1 LTPRASLVKVLGS
14 MVWLRRSLVLIP
26 VISFVAA
33 ALLLSCGGGGGSTS
47 SNVSGLPISL
57 FSLRVCAGPTAS
69 PTPTPQKT
77 KGCNPTDTAT
87 PECTPLPTNT
97 AGIPFTVVPMNTPFQ
112 LSAQGTYSKNP
123 NGKKKFYL
131 DRSGDLS
138 LVWGI
143 QPPGILTL
151 VNPGEFIG
159 VANGCVC
166 LDAQIAP
173 FVSCPIAVQVGSGA
187 PCVCAT
193 PTTTPSPGGPSV
205 ALCPGPIPTPT
216 KTRTPKPG
224 QTPTPT
230 PTCAVP

>member
-1 LTPRASLVKVLGS
+1 MTRCAGLVKVLGS

-33 ALLLSCGGGGGSTS
+33 ALLLSCGGGGGGGAT
-47 SNVSGLPISL
+47 NINGLPFSL
-57 FSLRVCAGPTAS
+57 FSLRVCPGPTAS
-69 PTPTPQKT
+69 PTPTPRKT
-77 KGCNPTDTAT
+77 KGCNPTNTAT
-87 PECTPLPTNT
+87 PECTPLPTFS
-97 AGIPFTVVPMNTPFQ
+97 GVPFTAIPMNSPIQF
-112 LSAQGTYSKNP
+112 SAQGTYARNP
-123 NGKKKFYL
+123 SSKKKLFL

-151 VNPGEFIG
+151 VNPGEFVG

-173 FVSCPIAVQVGSGA
+173 FVSCPVAVQVGSGT

-193 PTTTPSPGGPSV
+193 PTTTPAPMSSETSV
-205 ALCPGPIPTPT
+205 ALCPGP
-216 KTRTPKPG
+216 
-224 QTPTPT
+224 TPTPT
-230 PTCAVP
+230 PTRTPEHPKPTPTCG